1 MLSSQN
7 YNIMHVG
14 QDAEDSRQEEEERD
28 EGAESGTSGAP
39 GRGYNEI
46 DTGTEESESTEQTSQ
61 PVTTGAE
68 VIMMRLSITK
78 RLCYS
83 ETSIL
88 QDLYIG
94 R

>member
-1 MLSSQN
+1 MSSSQKQT
-7 YNIMHVG
+7 IMHVD
-14 QDAEDSRQEEEERD
+14 QVAEDSREEEE
-28 EGAESGTSGAP
+28 EGGDDAESGTSGAP